1 MQQSN
6 ELTLTDSRRYD
17 AAILRWQAARTPEAW
32 AAMWSEHTAY
42 YTYLADGTL
51 PPEEDAHTEVSV

>member
-32 AAMWSEHTAY
+32 DAMWSEHKAY
-42 YTYLADGTL
+42 YAYLASGTL
-51 PPEEDAHTEVSV
+51 PVGDSTYTEVSV